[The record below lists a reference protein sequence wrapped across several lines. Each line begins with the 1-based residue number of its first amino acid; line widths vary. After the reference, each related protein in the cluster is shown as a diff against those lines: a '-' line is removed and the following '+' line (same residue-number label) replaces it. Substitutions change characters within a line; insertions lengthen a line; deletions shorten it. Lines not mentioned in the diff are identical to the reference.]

1 MLFIAMPLVGM
12 AEISWFD
19 LAAVANIDEGSEGFK
34 PFVSV
39 PLSRDGPLKGKML
52 DNY

>member
-19 LAAVANIDEGSEGFK
+19 LVADTKIDEGSDGFK
-34 PFVSV
+34 PFVSM
-39 PLSRDGPLKGKML
+39 PLSRDGSMKGKC
-52 DNY
+52 

>member
-12 AEISWFD
+12 AEISWID
-19 LAAVANIDEGSEGFK
+19 WGAVANIDEGSEGFK

-39 PLSRDGPLKGKML
+39 PFSRDGSLKGE
-52 DNY
+52 Y